1 MMVVEPPLLQLS
13 KKNEDT
19 SHPQILQLHQSP
31 SMLQSLIDAQNTEP
45 IYVYLLH
52 GPSEQEPLLLSAAA
66 SATKA
71 YFVQLMNESPLP
83 ATIVEFRAHI

>member
-1 MMVVEPPLLQLS
+1 MEG
-13 KKNEDT
+13 
-19 SHPQILQLHQSP
+19 I
-31 SMLQSLIDAQNTEP
+31 SMLQSLIDAQNTKP

-71 YFVQLMNESPLP
+71 YFVQLMNESLHCQQLLLNSELTYD
-83 ATIVEFRAHI
+83 TIVVP